1 MYGTFCVISTYRSL
15 DFQSM
20 GFLAGGDSHCLEPLQ
35 TSPIFVE
42 SVLPGAG
49 VPSLPSLPPSS
60 LVSTNGSV
68 RELVISGVSG
78 GDVWGS
84 FNRGELD
91 ALGAPHPLWGAG
103 TLVLTGFLKK
113 K

>member
-1 MYGTFCVISTYRSL
+1 MSL
-15 DFQSM
+15 MFD
-20 GFLAGGDSHCLEPLQ
+20 
-35 TSPIFVE
+35 E

-49 VPSLPSLPPSS
+49 IPSLPSLPPSS

-68 RELVISGVSG
+68 KDLVISRVSG
-78 GDVWGS
+78 GDMWGS

-91 ALGAPHPLWGAG
+91 ALGAPHPFWGAG

-113 K
+113 E